1 MEVLNMTAKVYV
13 VRHGQTAWN
22 LEEVFRGRMDIPLDE
37 TGKKEVHLAGE
48 AIKDETLHAIYS
60 SPLSRSME
68 TAENIAK
75 FQNIEVTPL
84 DAIIDISYGEW
95 EGVGLVEVQKKY
107 PDLYDLWL
115 KAPHKVTFPNGE
127 SLEAVRVRTMGAI
140 ENLLEKHTNENI
152 ALVAHR
158 VPNKVICCSLI
169 GIDMS
174 NFWRIQQDTASTNLF
189 KYKDGQWTIS
199 YLNDT
204 SYLKVLGKPALSDF

>member
-1 MEVLNMTAKVYV
+1 MTKVYV

-37 TGKKEVHLAGE
+37 TGKKEVHLAGK
-48 AIKDETLHAIYS
+48 ALKDETLHAIYS

-75 FQNIEVTPL
+75 FQNIEVKPL
-84 DAIIDISYGEW
+84 EAIIDISYGEW
-95 EGVGLVEVQKKY
+95 EGVSLAEVQKKY
-107 PDLYDLWL
+107 PDLCALWL
-115 KAPHKVTFPNGE
+115 KEPHKVRFPNGE
-127 SLEAVRVRTMGAI
+127 SLEQVRVRTQNAI
-140 ENLLEKHTNENI
+140 ENLLEKHENDNI

-158 VPNKVICCSLI
+158 VPNKVISCALL
-169 GIDMS
+169 GIDNS

-189 KYKDGQWTIS
+189 IYKKGQWIIS

-204 SYLKVLGKPALSDF
+204 SYLKVLGKPSLADF

>member
-1 MEVLNMTAKVYV
+1 MSNITKVYV

-22 LEEVFRGRMDIPLDE
+22 LEEVFRGRADIPLDD

-48 AIKDETLHAIYS
+48 ALKDETIHAIYS

-75 FQNIEVTPL
+75 FQNIDVAPL
-84 DAIIDISYGEW
+84 DAIIDISYGDW
-95 EGVGLVEVQKKY
+95 EGKPLAEIQKKF
-107 PDLYDLWL
+107 PDLYELWL
-115 KAPHKVTFPNGE
+115 KEPHSVCFPNGE
-127 SLEAVRVRTMGAI
+127 TLEQVGSRATEAVNRLVAQH
-140 ENLLEKHTNENI
+140 KDENI

-158 VPNKVICCSLI
+158 VPNKVICCALI
-169 GIDMS
+169 GIDYS

-189 KYKDGQWTIS
+189 VYKDGQWIVS

-204 SYLKVLGKPALSDF
+204 SYLKVLGKPSLADF

>member
-1 MEVLNMTAKVYV
+1 MTAKVYV

-95 EGVGLVEVQKKY
+95 EGVGLVEVKKKY

>member
-1 MEVLNMTAKVYV
+1 MTKVYV

-48 AIKDETLHAIYS
+48 ALKDETIHAVYS

-68 TAENIAK
+68 TSENIAK
-75 FQNIEVTPL
+75 FQNIPVTPL
-84 DAIIDISYGEW
+84 EAIIDISYGEW
-95 EGVGLVEVQKKY
+95 EGVQLAEVQKKY
-107 PDLYDLWL
+107 PDLYDQWL
-115 KAPHKVTFPNGE
+115 KTPHTITFPGGE
-127 SLEAVRVRTMGAI
+127 SLEGVRARVMDAI
-140 ENLLEKHTNENI
+140 DHLIEKHQNENI

-169 GIDMS
+169 GIDNS
-174 NFWRIQQDTASTNLF
+174 NFWRIQQDTASTNCF
-189 KYKDGQWTIS
+189 VYTGGQWIVS

-204 SYLKVLGKPALSDF
+204 SYLKVLGKAALSDF

>member
-1 MEVLNMTAKVYV
+1 MTAKVYV

-37 TGKKEVHLAGE
+37 TGKKEVHLAGG

>member
-1 MEVLNMTAKVYV
+1 MTAKVYV

-75 FQNIEVTPL
+75 FQNIGVTPL
-84 DAIIDISYGEW
+84 EAIIDISYGDW
-95 EGVGLVEVQKKY
+95 EGVSRVEVQKKY

-115 KAPHKVTFPNGE
+115 KAPHEVTFPNGE

-140 ENLLEKHTNENI
+140 ENLLEKHKNENI

-158 VPNKVICCSLI
+158 APNKVICCSLI
-169 GIDMS
+169 GIDNS
-174 NFWRIQQDTASTNLF
+174 NFWRLQQDTASTNLF
-189 KYKDGQWTIS
+189 KYKDGQWIIS

>member
-1 MEVLNMTAKVYV
+1 MTKVYV

-48 AIKDETLHAIYS
+48 ALKDETLNAIYS

-75 FQNIEVTPL
+75 FQNIPVTPL
-84 DAIIDISYGEW
+84 ESIIDISYGEW
-95 EGVGLVEVQKKY
+95 EGVSLVEVQKKY
-107 PDLYDLWL
+107 PDLYGLWL
-115 KAPHKVTFPNGE
+115 KEPHNITFPGGE
-127 SLEAVRVRTMGAI
+127 SLEQVRVRTRNAI
-140 ENLLEKHTNENI
+140 DDLLEKHKDENI

-158 VPNKVICCSLI
+158 VPNKVICCSLL
-169 GIDMS
+169 GIDNS

-189 KYKDGQWTIS
+189 VYKDGQWIIS